1 MKNYLLTLMFDG
13 RSFHGW
19 QVQKNAVTVQQCVQ
33 DGVQRILGVRENI
46 IGCSRTDSGVHA
58 NMFCC
63 NIRTEKNINLTSFRR
78 SLNAVLPDSIAVTDI
93 TEVPYEFHARYNCKR
108 KEYEYLLFNAD
119 YMNPFYVGRALYY
132 PYSLDEKLINDN
144 SKDFIG
150 THDFSAFCASGS
162 SVEDK
167 VRSVFSASFEKNAA
181 LNRARRFRI
190 HGFKSAYTPRRR
202 RDRSRTT
209 EYGPARCRR
218 SGLRAQPRRP
228 PKTTGCASAAP
239 TPMDPP
245 RRSGRRR

>member
-108 KEYEYLLFNAD
+108 KEYEHLLFNAD

-167 VRSVFSASFEKNAA
+167 VRSVFSASFEKNGELASFKICA
-181 LNRARRFRI
+181 DGFLYNMVRI
-190 HGFKSAYTPRRR
+190 IVGTLLDINSGKLPSGSVPEIINSL
-202 RDRSRTT
+202 DRSRAGFTAD
-209 EYGPARCRR
+209 GC
-218 SGLRAQPRRP
+218 GLYLN
-228 PKTTGCASAAP
+228 KVIY
-239 TPMDPP
+239 
-245 RRSGRRR
+245 

>member
-13 RSFHGW
+13 RGFHGW

-63 NIRTEKNINLTSFRR
+63 NIRTEKNIDLTSFRR

-144 SKDFIG
+144 AKDFIG

-167 VRSVFSASFEKNAA
+167 VRSVFSASFEKNGELASFKICA
-181 LNRARRFRI
+181 DGFLYNMVRI
-190 HGFKSAYTPRRR
+190 IVGTLLDINSGKLPSGSVPEIINSL
-202 RDRSRTT
+202 DRSRAGFTAD
-209 EYGPARCRR
+209 GC
-218 SGLRAQPRRP
+218 GLYLN
-228 PKTTGCASAAP
+228 KVIY
-239 TPMDPP
+239 
-245 RRSGRRR
+245 

>member
-63 NIRTEKNINLTSFRR
+63 NIRTEKNIDLTSFRR

-144 SKDFIG
+144 AKDFIG

-167 VRSVFSASFEKNAA
+167 VRSVFSASFEKNGELASFKICA
-181 LNRARRFRI
+181 DGFLYNMVRI
-190 HGFKSAYTPRRR
+190 IVGTLLDINSGKLPSGSVPEIINSL
-202 RDRSRTT
+202 DRSRAGFTAD
-209 EYGPARCRR
+209 GC
-218 SGLRAQPRRP
+218 GLYLN
-228 PKTTGCASAAP
+228 KVIY
-239 TPMDPP
+239 
-245 RRSGRRR
+245 

>member
-1 MKNYLLTLMFDG
+1 MFDG

-167 VRSVFSASFEKNAA
+167 VRSVFSASFEKNGELASFKICA
-181 LNRARRFRI
+181 DGFLYNMVRI
-190 HGFKSAYTPRRR
+190 IVGTLLDINSGKLPSGSVPEIINSL
-202 RDRSRTT
+202 DRSRAGFTAD
-209 EYGPARCRR
+209 GC
-218 SGLRAQPRRP
+218 GLYLN
-228 PKTTGCASAAP
+228 KVIY
-239 TPMDPP
+239 
-245 RRSGRRR
+245 

>member
-167 VRSVFSASFEKNAA
+167 VRSVFSASFEKNGELASFKICA
-181 LNRARRFRI
+181 DGFLYNMVRI
-190 HGFKSAYTPRRR
+190 IVGTLLDINSGKLPSGSVPEIINSL
-202 RDRSRTT
+202 DRSRAGFTAD
-209 EYGPARCRR
+209 GC
-218 SGLRAQPRRP
+218 GLYLN
-228 PKTTGCASAAP
+228 KVIY
-239 TPMDPP
+239 
-245 RRSGRRR
+245 

>member
-1 MKNYLLTLMFDG
+1 MFDG

-63 NIRTEKNINLTSFRR
+63 NIRTEKNIDLTSFRR

-144 SKDFIG
+144 AKDFIG

-167 VRSVFSASFEKNAA
+167 VRSVFSASFEKNGELASFKICA
-181 LNRARRFRI
+181 DGFLYNMVRI
-190 HGFKSAYTPRRR
+190 IVGTLLDINSGKLPSGSVPEIINSL
-202 RDRSRTT
+202 DRSRAGFTAD
-209 EYGPARCRR
+209 GC
-218 SGLRAQPRRP
+218 GLYLN
-228 PKTTGCASAAP
+228 KVIY
-239 TPMDPP
+239 
-245 RRSGRRR
+245 

>member
-63 NIRTEKNINLTSFRR
+63 NIRTEKKINLTSFRR

-167 VRSVFSASFEKNAA
+167 VRSVFSASFEKNGELASFKICA
-181 LNRARRFRI
+181 DGFLYNMVRI
-190 HGFKSAYTPRRR
+190 IVGTLLDINSGKLPSGSVPEIINSL
-202 RDRSRTT
+202 DRSRAGFTAD
-209 EYGPARCRR
+209 GC
-218 SGLRAQPRRP
+218 GLYLN
-228 PKTTGCASAAP
+228 KVIY
-239 TPMDPP
+239 
-245 RRSGRRR
+245 

>member
-1 MKNYLLTLMFDG
+1 MFDG
-13 RSFHGW
+13 RGFHGW

-63 NIRTEKNINLTSFRR
+63 NIRTEKNIDLTSFRR

-144 SKDFIG
+144 AKDFIG

-167 VRSVFSASFEKNAA
+167 VRSVFSASFEKNGELASFKICA
-181 LNRARRFRI
+181 DGFLYNMVRI
-190 HGFKSAYTPRRR
+190 IVGTLLDINSGKLPSGSVPEIINSL
-202 RDRSRTT
+202 DRSRAGFTAD
-209 EYGPARCRR
+209 GC
-218 SGLRAQPRRP
+218 GLYLN
-228 PKTTGCASAAP
+228 KVIY
-239 TPMDPP
+239 
-245 RRSGRRR
+245 